1 VPRTH
6 LTDLAIRSLKAERRE
21 TYWDENF
28 PAFGIRVGKRSKTF
42 LVMVGPRRR
51 RITIGRYPHYS
62 LQTAKR
68 KAMALLSA
76 PHADHV
82 SMRYDDALE
91 GYLTLHCAK
100 NNKPRTA
107 RQTERLLRRHF
118 GFGNAALS
126 TISARRLMTIVD
138 ALPPG
143 EANHAFVAARS
154 FFNWCLG
161 RQYIDRHPLIGL
173 KLPYRTQSRT
183 RVLTPEELRS
193 VWMETTTSDKP
204 SYKAIQ
210 LLILTGQRCN
220 EIASLEWAFINEA
233 ERVITL
239 PPALTKNNSEH
250 TFPYGELVMN
260 VLAAIPRRSRLVFP
274 SVNDEP
280 MRSWGTI
287 KRHFD
292 AIVRLPHWTLHD
304 LRRTYSTMNA
314 QLGTPPHVTEALL
327 NHKTG
332 SRSPIQRI
340 YDRHTYLPEM
350 RAAVARY
357 EAHLAQL
364 CAAV

>member
-1 VPRTH
+1 MPRTH
-6 LTDLAIRSLKAERRE
+6 LTDLAIKALKPDERE

-51 RITIGRYPHYS
+51 RITIGRYPDYS
-62 LQTAKR
+62 LQKARR
-68 KAMALLSA
+68 KAMSLLSA
-76 PHADHV
+76 PHVDHV
-82 SMRYDDALE
+82 SARFDEALE
-91 GYLTLHCAK
+91 SFLAVHCAK
-100 NNKPRTA
+100 NNKPSTA
-107 RQTERLLRRHF
+107 KQTERLLRRHF
-118 GFGNAALS
+118 PFGNAVLGSIS
-126 TISARRLMTIVD
+126 TRRLMTIID
-138 ALPPG
+138 GLPPG

-161 RQYIDRHPLIGL
+161 RQYLDRHPLIGL
-173 KLPYRTQSRT
+173 KLPYKTQSRT

-193 VWMETTTSDKP
+193 VWTEAASSDKP
-204 SYKAIQ
+204 SYKAIR
-210 LLILTGQRCN
+210 LLVLTGQRCN
-220 EIASLEWAFINEA
+220 EIGSLEWSFIDET

-250 TFPYGELVMN
+250 TFPYDELVAQ
-260 VLAAIPRRSRLVFP
+260 VLASIPRTSRFLFP
-274 SVNDEP
+274 GVLDRP
-280 MRSWGTI
+280 MHSWGTI
-287 KRHFD
+287 KRDFD
-292 AIVRLPHWTLHD
+292 RVVTLPHWTLHD

-332 SRSPIQRI
+332 SRSAIQRI

-350 RAAVARY
+350 RGAVVRY
-357 EAHLAQL
+357 EAHLSQL